1 MWRPLISCLVL
12 AFVVIPASAHDPAGI
27 WDDWFVAQRNKRG
40 VSCCELSHAHVLND
54 DEWTISGKRY
64 QVRFKGQWFAI
75 EDWQLLRPA
84 QPNPTGKAILWYLNP
99 TAEPGFYITCFTPSQ
114 ES

>member
-1 MWRPLISCLVL
+1 MWRPFMACLAL
-12 AFVVIPASAHDPAGI
+12 AIAIPASAHDPAGI

-64 QVRFKGQWFAI
+64 QVRFNGQWFAI
-75 EDWQLLRPA
+75 EDWQLLRLA